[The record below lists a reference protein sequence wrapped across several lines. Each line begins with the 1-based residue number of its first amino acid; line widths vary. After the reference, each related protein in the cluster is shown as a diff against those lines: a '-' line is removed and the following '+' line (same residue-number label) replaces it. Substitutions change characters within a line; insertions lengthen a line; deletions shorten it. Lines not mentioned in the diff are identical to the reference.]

1 MNQRMGLTEFFAMEA
16 SEYLERLDSLVSSPT
31 RPDTGEFVRLTRALR
46 GSALMAR
53 QSSIAAAS
61 AAFERF
67 ARACREADAWDESL
81 RQRAVRAV
89 DDLKILVRQAGRWG
103 DAEERRARN
112 LVRDL
117 APEAPTDAPAE
128 PAGAGLDSGARAF
141 IGREGAAVASA
152 LDQAAKALQQNP
164 MAHDA
169 VHRVLSV
176 AQPLRG
182 LSNLSDVPPL
192 GDLLEGVEQAVAQI
206 VSRREPLRGAP
217 LLLDAAAKAVARSA
231 RELATEGSA
240 DAEAD
245 EVQRFATLLGRTEEG
260 AVVSIEALFH
270 EDEGP
275 HVLERG
281 TVPVRRR
288 VLGHVELVSHGEHL
302 VQAAHDLEQA
312 ISPTQRSLRAQ
323 SLMPTFRALTEA
335 SGNPVLNAIARF
347 AASARDAVA
356 RGDAVAGAETF
367 AARLQEAGH
376 ALVEAATGDELEL
389 AQTLHDATE
398 ALETLR
404 QSLDAKPRIEAA
416 PPHEAVRATEL
427 EDAALE
433 PATTPGVAEPS
444 ASEPS
449 ATMEGPP
456 AADLDE
462 PGLEASWARF
472 EQLLAARGLGSPS
485 LEELIGATPP
495 TEPAAEAAAEGAT
508 AEPPPQVDRA
518 AEPPAKRAATA
529 PTRPALAP
537 LPEPALVPIID
548 LCYSGRDALVRAAG
562 LRRQITDQLA
572 AGAPSESVRDLI
584 EEVLDLV
591 DLGLSA

>member
-1 MNQRMGLTEFFAMEA
+1 MGLTEFFAMEA

-53 QSSIAAAS
+53 QSSIAAAA

-89 DDLKILVRQAGRWG
+89 DDLKILVRQAGRWS
-103 DAEERRARN
+103 DAEERRARD

-117 APEAPTDAPAE
+117 APDAPTDARAE
-128 PAGAGLDSGARAF
+128 QAGIGLDSGARAF

-169 VHRVLSV
+169 VQRVLSV

-206 VSRREPLRGAP
+206 VSRREPLKGAP

-231 RELATEGSA
+231 LELATDGSA
-240 DAEAD
+240 NAEAD
-245 EVQRFATLLGRTEEG
+245 EVQRFAGLLGQTEEG
-260 AVVSIEALFH
+260 AVISIEALFH
-270 EDEGP
+270 QDEGP
-275 HVLERG
+275 HVIERG

-356 RGDAVAGAETF
+356 RGDAVAGAEVF
-367 AARLQEAGH
+367 AARLREAGH
-376 ALVEAATGDELEL
+376 ALVDAATGDEREL
-389 AQTLHDATE
+389 AQTLHDATA
-398 ALETLR
+398 ALEALR
-404 QSLDAKPRIEAA
+404 QSLDAKPRVEAP
-416 PPHEAVRATEL
+416 PPHEAVRAPESA
-427 EDAALE
+427 DAMPA
-433 PATTPGVAEPS
+433 PATTPGVAEQS
-444 ASEPS
+444 ASKPL
-449 ATMEGPP
+449 
-456 AADLDE
+456 AADLGE

-472 EQLLAARGLGSPS
+472 EQLLEARGLGSPS
-485 LEELIGATPP
+485 LDELIGATPP
-495 TEPAAEAAAEGAT
+495 KEPAAEKAAEGAP
-508 AEPPPQVDRA
+508 AEPRPRVDRA
-518 AEPPAKRAATA
+518 AESHAERAAAA
-529 PTRPALAP
+529 PIAP
-537 LPEPALVPIID
+537 VPITD

-562 LRRQITDQLA
+562 LRRQITDHLA

-591 DLGLSA
+591 DLGLRA

>member
-1 MNQRMGLTEFFAMEA
+1 MGLTEFFAMEA

-31 RPDTGEFVRLTRALR
+31 PPDTGEFVRLTRALR

-53 QSSIAAAS
+53 QSSIAAAA

-67 ARACREADAWDESL
+67 ARACREADTWDESL

-89 DDLKILVRQAGRWG
+89 DDLKILVRQAGRWD

-117 APEAPTDAPAE
+117 APDAPTEARTE
-128 PAGAGLDSGARAF
+128 HAGFGLDSGARAF

-169 VHRVLSV
+169 VHRVLNV

-182 LSNLSDVPPL
+182 LSNLADVPPL

-206 VSRREPLRGAP
+206 VSRREPVEGAP

-240 DAEAD
+240 NAEAA

-275 HVLERG
+275 HVIERG
-281 TVPVRRR
+281 TMPVRRR

-302 VQAAHDLEQA
+302 VQAAHDLERA

-323 SLMPTFRALTEA
+323 SLMATFRALTEA

-356 RGDAVAGAETF
+356 RGDAVAGAGAF
-367 AARLQEAGH
+367 AARLREAGH
-376 ALVEAATGDELEL
+376 ALVDAATGDEREL
-389 AQTLHDATE
+389 AQTLHDATAALE
-398 ALETLR
+398 ALR
-404 QSLDAKPRIEAA
+404 QTLDAKPRIEAS
-416 PPHEAVRATEL
+416 PPHEAVRAPESV
-427 EDAALE
+427 DARPA
-433 PATTPGVAEPS
+433 PATTPGVTEQPV
-444 ASEPS
+444 SEPL
-449 ATMEGPP
+449 
-456 AADLDE
+456 AADLDA

-472 EQLLAARGLGSPS
+472 ERLLEARGLGSPS
-485 LEELIGATPP
+485 LEDLIGTTTP
-495 TEPAAEAAAEGAT
+495 TEPAAEAAAE
-508 AEPPPQVDRA
+508 PLPQVDRA
-518 AEPPAKRAATA
+518 AERPGTAAEAAPVEPA
-529 PTRPALAP
+529 
-537 LPEPALVPIID
+537 PALVPIID
-548 LCYSGRDALVRAAG
+548 LCYSGRGALVRAAG
-562 LRRQITDQLA
+562 LRRRITDQLA

-591 DLGLSA
+591 DLGLRA